1 MQVWQLWIIAV
12 WSNQAVPIHYDN
24 KAAPAAFF
32 AGPPG
37 GVGLNT
43 GRAARKK
50 AHFFDFIVII
60 IMFVSDC
67 F

>member
-1 MQVWQLWIIAV
+1 MITII
-12 WSNQAVPIHYDN
+12 I
-24 KAAPAAFF
+24 F

-50 AHFFDFIVII
+50 AHFCDFIVII
-60 IMFVSDC
+60 IMMVTYC

>member
-12 WSNQAVPIHYDN
+12 WSNQAGQIYYDN

-50 AHFFDFIVII
+50 AHFCDFIVII
-60 IMFVSDC
+60 IMCVTYC

>member
-12 WSNQAVPIHYDN
+12 WSNQVVPIHYDN

-60 IMFVSDC
+60 IMCVSDC

>member
-1 MQVWQLWIIAV
+1 
-12 WSNQAVPIHYDN
+12 NQAGQIHYDN

-43 GRAARKK
+43 GRAARKE

-60 IMFVSDC
+60 IMCVSDC

>member
-1 MQVWQLWIIAV
+1 LWIIAV

-50 AHFFDFIVII
+50 AHFCDFIVII
-60 IMFVSDC
+60 MCVTYC

>member
-1 MQVWQLWIIAV
+1 IIAV

-50 AHFFDFIVII
+50 AHFCDFIVII
-60 IMFVSDC
+60 MCVTYC

>member
-1 MQVWQLWIIAV
+1 
-12 WSNQAVPIHYDN
+12 QAGQIHYDN

-60 IMFVSDC
+60 IMCVSDC